1 MLRTEIVD
9 DLRAFDRLAP
19 WWNRQ
24 PGPSESIFLRTEW
37 FRTVASSA
45 LGPNDRLKI
54 WVVSEDDEPR
64 AALPTFQSGP
74 RLRSL
79 TETATESFDMIYNGD
94 HDAVDHLV
102 ADLILCSQVR
112 FEALGSESPLVAA
125 TGRYPGWHQ
134 DHRTTSAEIDLSAG
148 VDNLLAGM
156 SKNLRTNLQR
166 ADRALKGL
174 GDLTTVSHA
183 GPGRMHK
190 TLADGLALEGAG
202 WKGDAGNAVINS
214 PRRLRFFTELA
225 EVAEANNWLR
235 LGALYLDG
243 RMIAFNYD
251 LEYAGRM
258 VGLLTAYDETLPR
271 GCSPGNVLLLR
282 TLQAAERRRVTA
294 YEMGSVGGR
303 KSGKL
308 QWTSQMTPRVY
319 IRGFGPDVRG
329 RAAGSMWQVR
339 NRIRELKRLRNF
351 RPRPTETQ
359 TRRVESYN

>member
-1 MLRTEIVD
+1 MLQTEIVD

-19 WWNRQ
+19 WWNQQ

-94 HDAVDHLV
+94 RDAVDHLV
-102 ADLILCSQVR
+102 ADLIHCSQVR
-112 FEALGSESPLVAA
+112 FEALSSESPLVAA
-125 TGRYPGWHQ
+125 TRRYPGWHQ

-148 VDNLLAGM
+148 VDDLLAGM
-156 SKNLRTNLQR
+156 GKNMRSNLRR
-166 ADRALKGL
+166 ADRALVEMGELTVVSDPGPGGL
-174 GDLTTVSHA
+174 G
-183 GPGRMHK
+183 K
-190 TLADGLALEGAG
+190 TLANGLALEAAG
-202 WKGDAGNAVINS
+202 WKGDSGHAVIDS

-271 GCSPGNVLLLR
+271 RCSPGNVLLLR
-282 TLQAAERRRVTA
+282 ILQAAERRGVSA
-294 YEMGSVGGR
+294 YELGSVGGR

-339 NRIRELKRLRNF
+339 NRIRELRRLRNF
-351 RPRPTETQ
+351 RPTEAK
-359 TRRVESYN
+359 TRGVESYN